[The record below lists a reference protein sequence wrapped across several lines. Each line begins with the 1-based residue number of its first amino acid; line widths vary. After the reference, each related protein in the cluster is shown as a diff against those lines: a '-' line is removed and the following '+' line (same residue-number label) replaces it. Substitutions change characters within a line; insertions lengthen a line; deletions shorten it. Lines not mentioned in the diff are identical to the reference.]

1 MAHWRDFLD
10 PAAPPG
16 GYLPWKE
23 VARRTSL
30 SRTTAWRL
38 QRRDEFPRA
47 YAISPGR
54 VGHLECE
61 VEAWIACQARPG
73 AGAGPRP
80 VTSAPLSGRSPP
92 KATPPDIASAA
103 PLSREG
109 PPQRRASP
117 PELSRPA
124 RPSRR
129 PRSDQRP
136 GRVASQQM
144 MFDF

>member
-1 MAHWRDFLD
+1 MSHWREFMD
-10 PAAPPG
+10 PAASPG

-61 VEAWIACQARPG
+61 VEAWIAARARPG
-73 AGAGPRP
+73 AGDAPPCRA
-80 VTSAPLSGRSPP
+80 TSASRSGRSKSPE
-92 KATPPDIASAA
+92 AAAPDIASAV
-103 PLSREG
+103 PLSCEG
-109 PPQRRASP
+109 APQRGGSP
-117 PELSRPA
+117 PELLRPA
-124 RPSRR
+124 HPSRRTRPSR
-129 PRSDQRP
+129 
-136 GRVASQQM
+136 VAGQQIT
-144 MFDF
+144 FDF